1 MPHITIHHN
10 AVATD
15 LPFCWDDTVSQM
27 DDWMAGFLT
36 YGLQHARFAFP
47 EHSSSGIN
55 NELPAA
61 NSCGHSRGIQHR
73 AFTAFPFTPLSGHHR
88 TLKLRGYLKL
98 CKNHPDCGALTV
110 SAQPRIDW

>member
-1 MPHITIHHN
+1 
-10 AVATD
+10 
-15 LPFCWDDTVSQM
+15 
-27 DDWMAGFLT
+27 MAGFLT

-61 NSCGHSRGIQHR
+61 NSCGHSRGIQHS

-98 CKNHPDCGALTV
+98 CKNHPDCDALTV
-110 SAQPRIDW
+110 SAQPRIDRKTSSPTGESGAVRLWAVAEAL